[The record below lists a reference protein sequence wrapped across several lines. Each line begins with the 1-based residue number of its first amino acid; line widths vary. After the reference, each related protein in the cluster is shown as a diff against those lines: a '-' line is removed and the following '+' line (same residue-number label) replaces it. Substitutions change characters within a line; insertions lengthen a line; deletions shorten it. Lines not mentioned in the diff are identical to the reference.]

1 MHPLQ
6 VYGWFL
12 GAYKVSVAVGV
23 SGYILLVLDMF
34 GIGLLLARW
43 VEPGLSLL
51 LLWYGLYFGILG
63 RDLAEVASEQMV
75 RRWGRLGAC
84 KRVGLG
90 AAQCFVYVGIVGG

>member
-1 MHPLQ
+1 

-12 GAYKVSVAVGV
+12 AAYKVSVAVGV

-34 GIGLLLARW
+34 GIGLLLAKL

-75 RRWGRLGAC
+75 RGGAC
-84 KRVGLG
+84 WCVCGWLAG
-90 AAQCFVYVGIVGG
+90 HQG